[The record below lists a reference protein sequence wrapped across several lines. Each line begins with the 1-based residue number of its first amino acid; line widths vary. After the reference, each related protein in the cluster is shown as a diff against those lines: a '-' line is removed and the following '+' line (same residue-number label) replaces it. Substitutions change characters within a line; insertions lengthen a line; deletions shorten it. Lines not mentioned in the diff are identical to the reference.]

1 MALKPLNGMSL
12 FSITTTISKFRLVEK
27 LGVEPRTFCL
37 QSRCSPIE
45 L

>member
-27 LGVEPRTFCL
+27 LGIEPRTLCL
-37 QSRCSPIE
+37 QSKCSSIE